1 MKSSNTARTLLYFT
15 FTLYFPQLADLL
27 RYLLDSKDAQLGRAK
42 LADEQVVVL
51 TSAPLEKNI
60 PPRSALFW
68 IAHLW
73 RENAEITISI

>member
-1 MKSSNTARTLLYFT
+1 M
-15 FTLYFPQLADLL
+15 ADLF
-27 RYLLDSKDAQLGRAK
+27 RYLFDSKNAQLGCAK

-68 IAHLW
+68 IAHL
-73 RENAEITISI
+73 